1 MHKLHTSINDL
12 WHLITLSQNVCT
24 FVYILVE
31 LHCVWLVSQCRRDYQ
46 RYFVCFGQVL
56 FS

>member
-1 MHKLHTSINDL
+1 MKAAKDLTRFMFYQQMIIVVSLMHKLHTSINDL

-31 LHCVWLVSQCRRDYQ
+31 LHCV
-46 RYFVCFGQVL
+46 
-56 FS
+56 